1 MDRREQLALDKRSQL
16 ERLTIA
22 FDLLDKVWS
31 EMADGKVEAGL
42 ELLQLAVYIQTD
54 ANRIVW
60 LLNKLRDAEE
70 EAP

>member
-1 MDRREQLALDKRSQL
+1 MADLIEKRSQL

-31 EMADGKVEAGL
+31 EMKDEKVEAGP

>member
-1 MDRREQLALDKRSQL
+1 MADLIEKRSQL

-31 EMADGKVEAGL
+31 EMADGKVEAGH